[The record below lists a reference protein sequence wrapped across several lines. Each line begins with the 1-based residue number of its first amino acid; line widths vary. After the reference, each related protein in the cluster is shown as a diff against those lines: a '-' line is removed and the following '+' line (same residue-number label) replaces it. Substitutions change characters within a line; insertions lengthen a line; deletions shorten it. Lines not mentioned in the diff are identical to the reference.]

1 MKSDLLKRMI
11 DELEKKG
18 RLAMER
24 KYMQHGSTTIF
35 EHSVHVAYTSLQMKR
50 KLHIKADETSLVRG
64 ALLHDYFL
72 YDWHDKANGHHWH
85 GFTHPGTALHNAS
98 EDWKL
103 TPVEREII
111 KKHMFPLTPIPPTC
125 REAWLVCL
133 ADKICAAKETTGG
146 IYGKLPFA
154 AKHNAQDK

>member
-72 YDWHDKANGHHWH
+72 YDWHIKGDRRSLH
-85 GFTHPGTALHNAS
+85 GFAHPQKALENAR
-98 EDWKL
+98 EDFAL
-103 TPVEREII
+103 NAIEENII
-111 KKHMFPLTPIPPTC
+111 ARHMFPLTLLPPTC
-125 REAWLVCL
+125 REAWIVCL
-133 ADKICAAKETTGG
+133 TDKYCALGETLS
-146 IYGKLPFA
+146 IRLPGTTA
-154 AKHNAQDK
+154 NS